1 MVTKILGVVPD
12 LLFKSKISET
22 AKRTGIE
29 VKYCS
34 AATLAARAAEEQ
46 PGLIVID
53 LNGAA
58 ARASCEAVA
67 ALRKNNAEVPVVGF
81 VGHVAADMAALAQSS
96 GFTRGLTNGA
106 FTAGCADVH
115 AGKL

>member
-1 MVTKILGVVPD
+1 MNPPASSPGIPRSGIRAPEEDSEAARTGQRTTRGLRPRTVHNLLMATKVLGVVPD

-34 AATLAARAAEEQ
+34 AATLAARAAEEK

-53 LNGAA
+53 LN
-58 ARASCEAVA
+58 
-67 ALRKNNAEVPVVGF
+67 
-81 VGHVAADMAALAQSS
+81 
-96 GFTRGLTNGA
+96 
-106 FTAGCADVH
+106 
-115 AGKL
+115 